1 MREII
6 IDLIIILYTNN
17 LYTNYMADT
26 SLIENNIG
34 ILIWKT
40 SNFWQFNLRKIL
52 KPYKVSIN
60 EYLVLQSITHLLSL
74 KSKIYQNE
82 ISELIGID
90 ISVTSVTLKILE
102 RKKYISRKILD
113 DNRKK
118 MVSILK
124 EGNDLFKEIYPLVK
138 KEEERIF
145 FKLNNETFNFTNSLK
160 LILGRKIRIK
170 AK

>member
-1 MREII
+1 
-6 IDLIIILYTNN
+6 
-17 LYTNYMADT
+17 MADT

-40 SNFWQFNLRKIL
+40 SNFWQYNLRKIL

-60 EYLVLQSITHLLSL
+60 EYLVLQSITHLLL
-74 KSKIYQNE
+74 FKSKIYQNE
-82 ISELIGID
+82 ISDLIGID

-102 RKKYISRKILD
+102 RKKYISRKTLD

-124 EGNDLFKEIYPLVK
+124 EGNDLFKEIYPLIK

-160 LILGRKIRIK
+160 LLLGRKIRIK
-170 AK
+170 AEKQS